1 MKLGRLVDPQSIA
14 IFGATERP
22 SPGRTLLLA
31 LDRLGFKGDV
41 YPINPK
47 YERVL
52 GRTCYPSL
60 RDLPTAPDVVA
71 LCVGAADMLAHFTT
85 LAEIGAGGAVV
96 YGGGFAERGE
106 DGKKLQSAIHAI
118 CTEAG
123 IALCG
128 PNCMGVLNPPSCSTT
143 YIYEVRD
150 PRRLVGNVGLISQ
163 SGSIG
168 NGMLADVRRFGYSL
182 VVSSGNEAVVNTAAL
197 IEHMV
202 DDPATHVIATFTETI
217 REPERYVAALDRAAD
232 AGKPVVVLKVGR
244 SERAQRAITSHTG
257 GLAGESRVF
266 SELLRA
272 HRAIEVR
279 DMDELTEVLA
289 ACQGPRL
296 PTGNRIAVITGSGGQ
311 AELILDVAS
320 EAGVNLPPL
329 PAAERAEVERV
340 IGPITGD
347 GNPLDAWGN
356 GDWNTNMPHAMSVLN
371 DSKANDVIVYCA
383 DAHEDQPMISPERLI
398 DDVALFANSAAKSQK
413 PHYLLNTRPGVMNDL
428 QVRFLAERGIIHLG
442 GTRQGLGAIDRLA
455 RYVAPRARPAQPVA
469 KRQDCLAKLVV
480 AEPGRRTINEADSKK
495 ILSSY
500 GMAISREQLVTTLAE
515 AKAAARDV
523 GFPVVVKAIADELPH
538 KSDYGLVE
546 VKLANEEQVEKAWVN
561 LAGRLARITQPFN
574 LRGFLVQE
582 FVPQG
587 IEVFA
592 GIARDPNFGL
602 SIALGMGGVDIEIL
616 RDFSLRMLPLHE
628 GDAEAMLAELR
639 GAALLGDHRGR
650 KAADTKALV
659 DCLYRLSEFAEAEG
673 DMLAEVDL
681 NPIKVLPEGEGV
693 VIVDALIVTR

>member
-1 MKLGRLVDPQSIA
+1 MKLGRLLDPRSIA

-22 SPGRTLLLA
+22 SPGRTLLSA

-47 YERVL
+47 YDQVL
-52 GRTCYPSL
+52 GKTCYPSL
-60 RDLPTAPDVVA
+60 RDLPGAPDVVA
-71 LCVGAADMLAHFTT
+71 LCVGAGDMLGHFTT

-96 YGGGFAERGE
+96 YGGGFAERGDE
-106 DGKKLQSAIHAI
+106 GKKLQSAIHGI

-128 PNCMGVLNPPSCSTT
+128 PNCMGVLNPTSCSTT

-150 PRRLVGNVGLISQ
+150 PRRLAGNVGLISQ

-168 NGMLADVRRFGYSL
+168 NGMLADVRRFGFSL

-202 DDPATHVIATFTETI
+202 DDPATRVIATFTETI
-217 REPERYVAALDRAAD
+217 REPERYVAALDRAAN

-272 HRAIEVR
+272 HRAIEVH

-289 ACQGPRL
+289 ACQGPQM
-296 PTGNRIAVITGSGGQ
+296 PSGKRIAVITGSGGQ

-320 EAGVNLPPL
+320 EAGIDLPAL
-329 PAAERAEVERV
+329 PAAERTEVERV

-356 GDWNTNMPHAMSVLN
+356 GDWRTNMPHAMSVLN
-371 DSKANDVIVYCA
+371 GSQANDVIAYCA
-383 DAHEDQPMISPERLI
+383 DAHEDQPMISHERLI
-398 DDVALFANSAAKSQK
+398 DDVALFAESAAKSRK
-413 PHYLLNTRPGVMNDL
+413 PHYLLNTRPGIMNDL

-455 RYVAPRARPAQPVA
+455 RYAASKARSKLPVV
-469 KRQDCLAKLVV
+469 RSQDCLAQL
-480 AEPGRRTINEADSKK
+480 AATEPDRHTIHEADSKK
-495 ILSSY
+495 ILSRY
-500 GMAISREQLVTTLAE
+500 GMTVSREQLVATLAE
-515 AKAAARDV
+515 AKAAAREV
-523 GFPVVVKAIADELPH
+523 GFPVVLKAIADELPH

-546 VKLANEEQVEKAWVN
+546 VN
-561 LAGRLARITQPFN
+561 LATEDRLERAWSDLDDRLARITQPFA

-587 IEVFA
+587 TEVFA

-602 SIALGMGGVDIEIL
+602 SIAFGMGGVDIEVL
-616 RDFSLRMLPLHE
+616 RDFSLRMLPLRD

-639 GAALLGDHRGR
+639 GVALLGAHRGR
-650 KAADTKALV
+650 PGGDTKALI
-659 DCLYRLSEFAEAEG
+659 DCLYRLSEFAAAEG
-673 DMLAEVDL
+673 DRIAEIDL
-681 NPIKVLPEGEGV
+681 NPIKVLPEGKGV
-693 VIVDALIVTR
+693 IIVDALIVTR